1 MRNVGLFFNKDNN
14 GTKKMIVG
22 YTDRLIRVYGW
33 VNVNNNGTSNVNSK
47 NSSSTLNS
55 SSYNYTFQ
63 EVGKFVLEQSWEL
76 LDQVK

>member
-1 MRNVGLFFNKDNN
+1 
-14 GTKKMIVG
+14 MIVG

-33 VNVNNNGTSNVNSK
+33 VNGNNNNGASSANSK